1 MAEAFWPGPITF
13 VLPSRPGTP
22 VAALATAGLATVA
35 ADAYAERKDGPRRG
49 ESIVEALPEDLR
61 DHVAIV
67 DDLEAPEGRVAAVL
81 ALVEVAEGRTGHFG
95 YGSGADGVLPAWTA
109 P

>member
-1 MAEAFWPGPITF
+1 M
-13 VLPSRPGTP
+13 
-22 VAALATAGLATVA
+22 VAGRASTAGLPTVA
-35 ADAYAERKDGPRRG
+35 GDAWSEREDGPRRG
-49 ESIVEALPEDLR
+49 ATLVAALPDDVR
-61 DHVAIV
+61 DHVAVV
-67 DDLEAPEGRVAAVL
+67 DDVEVPEGRVAAVL